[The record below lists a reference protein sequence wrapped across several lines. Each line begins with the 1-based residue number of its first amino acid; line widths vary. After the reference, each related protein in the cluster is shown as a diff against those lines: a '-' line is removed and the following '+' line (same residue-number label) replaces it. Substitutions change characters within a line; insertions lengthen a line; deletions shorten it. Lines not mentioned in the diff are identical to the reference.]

1 MEELDLKELFLIF
14 WNRKLEIILITLVT
28 IAIGVVYSY
37 FFIVPEYKA
46 TTTLVLVQSSSNVEQ
61 SGEGITQTDLTL
73 NSKLVSTYSEI
84 MKSKSVLM
92 QVVNDLGVE
101 DLTEADLRNS
111 ISVKARQNTEVIEII
126 IKNLDPNLAAQIA
139 NKVAE
144 VFSEKI
150 VEMYN
155 ISNIYILDR
164 AEPNEVPSNINHMKD
179 IVIFAFIGV
188 VISVGF
194 VLILNMLDTTIK
206 TEQDV
211 ENATGLLV
219 LSSIPN
225 YDAEI
230 KSKSKGGRRAWKENW

>member
-46 TTTLVLVQSSSNVEQ
+46 TTTLVLVQSSSNAEQ

-101 DLTEADLRNS
+101 NLTEEDIRNS
-111 ISVKARQNTEVIEII
+111 ISVKARENTEVIEII

-139 NKVAE
+139 NKTAE

-179 IVIFAFIGV
+179 IVIFAFIGM

-194 VLILNMLDTTIK
+194 VLIINMLDTTIK

-225 YDAEI
+225 YEVEI
-230 KSKSKGGRRAWKENW
+230 KRKKGGKRS

>member
-225 YDAEI
+225 YEVET
-230 KSKSKGGRRAWKENW
+230 KRKKGGKRS